1 VVCLAGSARF
11 GSAVLMGQLISVE
24 DIGNPPLRRGF
35 SQARIGTVL
44 RRVNRGVAVTPIL
57 KTHEVHRVR
66 VGHRGGRE
74 RAASVV
80 EGGAVAGQNPQVRG
94 DRG

>member
-1 VVCLAGSARF
+1 
-11 GSAVLMGQLISVE
+11 MGQLISVE

-44 RRVNRGVAVTPIL
+44 RRVNRGIAVTLIL